1 MSDPHCPDHGPD
13 HGPAPFLEV
22 VGDPHPDPAAVVL
35 VAHGGRS
42 QGREPGA
49 RHSLAYWRMVPFA
62 RTLERAGRRA
72 HRDAGADGAPAG
84 DGLAG
89 YGLAG
94 DGLAVYLL
102 RYRHRG
108 WNGPAMDAY
117 RDARW
122 AVGEITRGHPGRPV
136 ALLGHSMGGR
146 AVLRAAG
153 EPGVV
158 AVCAL
163 APWIEGD
170 PVEQL
175 AGRSVLIAHGDRDR
189 MTDPSASFDF
199 AVRARR
205 VTDRVAR
212 FDVRGDGHTM
222 LRRATAWS
230 SLVRRF
236 VLGELGVEPVDG
248 RITKAMQE
256 PAPGGLRTVLT
267 GASR

>member
-1 MSDPHCPDHGPD
+1 MSDPHSADR
-13 HGPAPFLEV
+13 GPAPTLDV
-22 VGDPHPDPAAVVL
+22 VGDAHPDPVAVAL

-42 QGREPGA
+42 QGRDSGA
-49 RHSLAYWRMVPFA
+49 RRSLAYWRMVPFA
-62 RTLERAGRRA
+62 RALERAGRGSGT
-72 HRDAGADGAPAG
+72 DSADGGSLGAPPG
-84 DGLAG
+84 GTG
-89 YGLAG
+89 V
-94 DGLAVYLL
+94 AVYLL
-102 RYRHRG
+102 RYRYRG
-108 WNGPAMDAY
+108 WNGAAMDAY
-117 RDARW
+117 RDASW
-122 AVGEITRGHPGRPV
+122 AVGEISRRHPGRPI

-153 EPGVV
+153 DPGVV

-189 MTDPSASFDF
+189 MTDPSASFDY

-205 VTDRVAR
+205 VTDRIAR
-212 FDVRGDGHTM
+212 YDVQGDSHAM
-222 LRRATAWS
+222 LRRASDWS

-236 VLGELGVEPVDG
+236 VLGELGAEPVDR
-248 RITKAMQE
+248 RITKAMQD